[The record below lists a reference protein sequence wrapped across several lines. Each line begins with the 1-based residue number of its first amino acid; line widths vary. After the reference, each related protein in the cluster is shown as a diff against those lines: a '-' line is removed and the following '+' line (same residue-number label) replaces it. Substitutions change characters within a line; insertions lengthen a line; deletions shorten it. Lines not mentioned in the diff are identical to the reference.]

1 MRAEVYLEVIIH
13 FFCNNMYKKIVD
25 YALTFVVTTWGQA
38 VGEAVYEM
46 GKVGWECVKVMNK

>member
-1 MRAEVYLEVIIH
+1 MYLEVIIH